1 MTIDPS
7 KKPSTLAEEQRAE
20 RRDQTDS
27 EWISAHPEGAAM
39 APETNRAALMR
50 LYDTAELRKD
60 TGAKRA
66 LEEAINNESVLLR
79 LLAVQSDLNG
89 RGHAL
94 DDLLSRCPTSAS
106 LTAIV
111 VPIADLLPILTPFRR
126 VLDAQ

>member
-1 MTIDPS
+1 
-7 KKPSTLAEEQRAE
+7 
-20 RRDQTDS
+20 
-27 EWISAHPEGAAM
+27 M